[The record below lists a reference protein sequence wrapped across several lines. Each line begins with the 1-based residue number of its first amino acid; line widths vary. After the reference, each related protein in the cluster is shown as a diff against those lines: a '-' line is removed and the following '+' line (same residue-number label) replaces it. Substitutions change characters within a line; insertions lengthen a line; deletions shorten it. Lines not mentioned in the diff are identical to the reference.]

1 MASDYLLE
9 ITGIKGESKD
19 SVKKETI
26 EVSSFSWGVSNPGSF
41 QSGSGGGT
49 AKANPQDLHF
59 STTVS
64 KASPVLFAHCASGKH
79 IPKATLFVRK
89 AGGKQEEYY
98 SVVLEKCLIS
108 SFQSAGGGSDTPPSE
123 QFSINYAKIEFS
135 YKTQDEKGKAT
146 GETKHYWDIAGNK
159 VQI

>member
-9 ITGIKGESKD
+9 IDGIKGESKD

-26 EVSSFSWGVSNPGSF
+26 EVSSFSWGLSNPGSF

-59 STTVS
+59 TTAVG
-64 KASPVLFAHCASGKH
+64 KASPVLFLSCASGKH
-79 IPKATLFVRK
+79 IPKATLYVRK
-89 AGGKQEEYY
+89 AGGKQEEFYTIA
-98 SVVLEKCLIS
+98 LEKVLVS
-108 SFQSAGGGSDTPPSE
+108 SFQSGGGSSDIPPQE
-123 QFSINYAKIEFS
+123 QFSLNYAKIAFS

-146 GETKHYWDIAGNK
+146 GETKHFWDIAANK
-159 VQI
+159 TGT